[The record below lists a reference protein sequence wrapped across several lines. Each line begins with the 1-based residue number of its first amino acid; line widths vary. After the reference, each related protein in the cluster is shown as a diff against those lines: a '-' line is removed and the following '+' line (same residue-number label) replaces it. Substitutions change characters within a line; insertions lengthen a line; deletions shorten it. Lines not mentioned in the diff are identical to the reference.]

1 MKRAILVALGT
12 GALITSAA
20 AFTAGGT
27 NEYGQAITQTQHDA
41 NLRAIEARREA
52 REAACETGVGPERE
66 LCRIEA
72 TGEESVAIAEAEA
85 AFRRTQ
91 QSARA
96 AQRARIDARYQ
107 MERAKCGALGGLK
120 RDKCL
125 VKVHATRGRAMLDAA
140 SGYETI
146 RF

>member
-20 AFTAGGT
+20 AFTAGVTADAGP
-27 NEYGQAITQTQHDA
+27 AISQEQHDA
-41 NLRAIEARREA
+41 NLRAIEARRA
-52 REAACETGVGPERE
+52 SREAACEAAAEPARE

-72 TGEESVAIAEAEA
+72 AGEESVAMAEAEA

-120 RDKCL
+120 RDRCL

-140 SGYETI
+140 AGYETI

>member
-1 MKRAILVALGT
+1 MNRAILVALGT
-12 GALITSAA
+12 GAIISSAA
-20 AFTAGGT
+20 AFTAGGVGD
-27 NEYGQAITQTQHDA
+27 EGPAITQQQYGA
-41 NLRAIEARREA
+41 RLRAIASERGAHEAR
-52 REAACETGVGPERE
+52 CDGVAGFERE

-72 TGEESVAIAEAEA
+72 AANESVHMAEAEA

-96 AQRARIDARYQ
+96 ALRARIDARYQ
-107 MERAKCGALGGLK
+107 MDRAKCGALGGFK

-125 VKVHATRGRAMLDAA
+125 VQVHATRGRAMLAA
-140 SGYETI
+140 AQPYEV